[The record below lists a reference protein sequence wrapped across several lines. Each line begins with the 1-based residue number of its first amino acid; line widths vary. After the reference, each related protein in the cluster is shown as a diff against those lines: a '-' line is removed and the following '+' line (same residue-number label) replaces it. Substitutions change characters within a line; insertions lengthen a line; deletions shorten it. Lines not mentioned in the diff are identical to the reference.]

1 MRGDWVEHTGAQFH
15 SLHIDLRI
23 GISISMEHGQ
33 LEQGKRSG
41 GF

>member
-1 MRGDWVEHTGAQFH
+1 MEQTGAQFH

-23 GISISMEHGQ
+23 SISISISMEHGE
-33 LEQGKRSG
+33 LGEGNRSA